1 MKTNNFDRTNERLS
15 VANQLPPV
23 SRGVPALSII
33 RLLVA
38 FVFLNGLVIACL
50 AQTNFSKV
58 TTGAIVT
65 DGGASVSCIDI
76 VRIEWPSGT
85 AQEFHDVAPR
95 QFLTIKE
102 PARLLASMTNG
113 IPYFSVKG
121 WSGFQYRLG

>member
-1 MKTNNFDRTNERLS
+1 LGDATN
-15 VANQLPPV
+15 
-23 SRGVPALSII
+23 
-33 RLLVA
+33 
-38 FVFLNGLVIACL
+38 
-50 AQTNFSKV
+50 
-58 TTGAIVT
+58 
-65 DGGASVSCIDI
+65 IDI

-121 WSGFQYRLG
+121 WSGFQYDIEASTNLVAWLTFDTLAITNLNGTALITDTNLVAFRCRFYRAVFR